1 MTEGVVILNENGN
14 WIRSWIPTKKRF
26 HFRDEPDLRIAVEE
40 RERVKAY
47 GAFRSLV
54 AYKDISVGCAPCK
67 RAAVWHDKK
76 SIGAIRKNTMH
87 AKLDQILAQGFGIWE
102 FIGVMGWMAFTSRFV
117 LQWIASEL
125 RKESVIPVSFWYL
138 SIIGSL
144 LLLAYSWHIADPIFI
159 LSYVFNSAI
168 YLRNLFFIRSKKR
181 QEQVED

>member
-1 MTEGVVILNENGN
+1 
-14 WIRSWIPTKKRF
+14 
-26 HFRDEPDLRIAVEE
+26 
-40 RERVKAY
+40 
-47 GAFRSLV
+47 
-54 AYKDISVGCAPCK
+54 
-67 RAAVWHDKK
+67 
-76 SIGAIRKNTMH
+76 MH